1 MIWILLAG
9 FVAIV
14 LCFVIFTA
22 VFPSKRYMSDIY
34 QDMYLQ
40 QREQTKILKDMRNVF
55 FAKSR
60 KNKKEGR

>member
-1 MIWILLAG
+1 MSILIGVFFLVLA
-9 FVAIV
+9 
-14 LCFVIFTA
+14 FVIWVV

-40 QREQTKILKDMRNVF
+40 QRKQTKMLKDMRNVF

-60 KNKKEGR
+60 KFKKEGK

>member
-1 MIWILLAG
+1 MISIFVGIFFLVLA
-9 FVAIV
+9 
-14 LCFVIFTA
+14 FVIWVA

-40 QREQTKILKDMRNVF
+40 QREQTKMLKDMRNVF

-60 KNKKEGR
+60 KFKKEGK